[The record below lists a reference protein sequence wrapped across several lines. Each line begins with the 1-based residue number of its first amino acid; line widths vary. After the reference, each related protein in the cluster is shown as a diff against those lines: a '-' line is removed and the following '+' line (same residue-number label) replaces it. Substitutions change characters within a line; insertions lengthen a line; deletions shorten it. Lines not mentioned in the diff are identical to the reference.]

1 MKINYKKILISLFL
15 LSLFLIGSKT
25 FGATYNFSQ
34 NLTIGS
40 SGADVIALQQIL
52 VNGGYL
58 TMPAGIVMGNFRNL
72 TKLAV
77 IKYQSANSINQTGTV
92 GPITRASLKNIDL
105 DNTKSTNTSNQ
116 IIIMPAIDK
125 PDSVAPTITLEAD
138 PKQVIIGQ
146 STTFIW
152 KSNNAIDQCKITSK
166 DSSGKVFSSTI
177 ESFGIKS
184 SGPINKN
191 TTYTVVCYNK
201 YGIPGSKS
209 ISVEAID
216 PAKIIA
222 QQNTR
227 VQAASINSISPS
239 SGKRGDTVVIKGK
252 GFLSTNDIYFDGI
265 RIDSNLILSQSS
277 TSISFKIPEYNNCPT
292 GYCPASAVD
301 TIIETG
307 GAKIVQVSNLNG
319 FSNDFSFTL
328 PSNKITISGATIV
341 KPYTPPKL
349 AITSIT
355 PTSGNRGDAVTISG
369 TSFSSDS
376 IVFFG
381 GYKVADNLILSKNS
395 TSISFVIPPYQMG
408 CTEPDYEVCPRLP
421 LPGNGLIIETGG
433 IRSVYVMNTS
443 TKATSTAL
451 QFTLPSKK
459 ITY

>member
-1 MKINYKKILISLFL
+1 MIINYKKILFSLFL
-15 LSLFLIGSKT
+15 ISLFLIGSKT

-40 SGADVIALQQIL
+40 SGADVTALQQIL

-58 TMPAGIVMGNFRNL
+58 TMPAGVVMGNFANL

-77 IKYQSANSINQTGTV
+77 IKYQSANQINQTGTV

-105 DNTKSTNTSNQ
+105 GNTKSTSASNQ

-146 STTFIW
+146 PTTFTW
-152 KSNNAIDQCKITSK
+152 KSDNVVDECKITSK
-166 DSSGKVFSSTI
+166 DSSGKVLSGII
-177 ESFGIKS
+177 ESSGVKS
-184 SGPINKN
+184 SGPINKD
-191 TTYTVVCYNK
+191 TTYTIVCYNK
-201 YGIPGSKS
+201 YGIPGTKS
-209 ISVEAID
+209 ILVEAID
-216 PAKIIA
+216 PAKIIE
-222 QQNTR
+222 QKNTR
-227 VQAASINSISPS
+227 IQAASISSIIPS
-239 SGKRGDTVVIKGK
+239 SGNRGSAVVIKGT
-252 GFLSTNDIYFDGI
+252 GFLSTNDIYFDGAK
-265 RIDSNLILSQSS
+265 IDSNLILSQSS
-277 TSISFKIPEYNNCPT
+277 SSISFIIPEYKTCLSA
-292 GYCPASAVD
+292 YCPAPAFD
-301 TIIETG
+301 TIVETG
-307 GAKIVQVSNLNG
+307 GAKIIQVSNLNG

-328 PSNKITISGATIV
+328 PSKKITIPGATVV
-341 KPYTPPKL
+341 KQYTPPKL

-355 PTSGNRGDAVTISG
+355 PTSGNRGDVVTILG
-369 TSFSSDS
+369 ISFSSDS

-395 TSISFVIPPYQMG
+395 TSISFVVPPYQMG

-421 LPGNGLIIETGG
+421 MPGNGLIIETGG
-433 IRSVYVMNTS
+433 IRSIYVMNTS